1 VQQQPQH
8 QDHTRDGVRELARRR
23 REVLLAAGYP
33 RPLAADIACSEADM
47 RVAVELMAHGCDAE
61 TATEIV
67 I

>member
-1 VQQQPQH
+1 
-8 QDHTRDGVRELARRR
+8 
-23 REVLLAAGYP
+23 VLLAAGYP

-67 I
+67 S